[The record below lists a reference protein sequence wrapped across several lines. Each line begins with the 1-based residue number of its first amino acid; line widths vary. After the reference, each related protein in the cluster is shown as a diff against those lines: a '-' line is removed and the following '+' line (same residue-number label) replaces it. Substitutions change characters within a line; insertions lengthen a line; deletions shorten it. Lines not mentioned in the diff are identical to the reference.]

1 MRGPLI
7 MVAALIAVTA
17 GCTNDPAGPEA
28 GRQPEAYSGGPAY
41 DGGGYTYGSGNSV
54 SVPLDGEQTTMSD
67 SAGVGTER
75 GSGGFGSGH

>member
-28 GRQPEAYSGGPAY
+28 GRQPGAYSEAPAY
-41 DGGGYTYGSGNSV
+41 DGGYTYGSGNGV
-54 SVPLDGEQTTMSD
+54 SVPLDGGQTTASD
-67 SAGVGTER
+67 SAGVGAER

>member
-17 GCTNDPAGPEA
+17 ACTNDPAGPEA
-28 GRQPEAYSGGPAY
+28 GRQPEAYSEAPAY
-41 DGGGYTYGSGNSV
+41 DGGYTYENGV
-54 SVPLDGEQTTMSD
+54 SVPLDGGQTTASD
-67 SAGVGTER
+67 SAGVGAER

>member
-28 GRQPEAYSGGPAY
+28 RKQPEVHSGGPAY
-41 DGGGYTYGSGNSV
+41 NGGHTFGSGNGIA
-54 SVPLDGEQTTMSD
+54 VPLDGGQTTASD
-67 SAGVGTER
+67 STGGTER